1 VPSTSEPL
9 RFQGFDI
16 ALNHSAVVEIDEF
29 GAVQF
34 FAFTTDKVTIAKDH
48 EQATLY
54 HVTQKR
60 KELKPK
66 RLLTADRLN
75 FFREWIS
82 PIVSRKASLAAIESY
97 AYGKKNNAYEIGEF
111 GGCLRSKLQ
120 KFSVPYMTVVPL
132 NIKKFAGIDKS
143 EKPIAFCWEE
153 YGEDWEFFNSGLKA
167 DTAGDLADAHVLA
180 HMAKKAFGNSRTK
193 LDFGQ

>member
-1 VPSTSEPL
+1 M

-29 GAVQF
+29 GIVQF
-34 FAFTTDKVTIAKDH
+34 FAFTTDKVTIAEDH
-48 EQATLY
+48 EQGTLY
-54 HVTQKR
+54 HVRKKR

-66 RLLTADRLN
+66 RLLTADRLK
-75 FFREWIS
+75 FFSEWCQ
-82 PIVSRKASLAAIESY
+82 PIVDRNPSLAAIEAY

-120 KFSVPYMTVVPL
+120 KLSIPYMTVVPL

-153 YGEDWEFFNSGLKA
+153 YGEDWEFYNSGLKA

-180 HMAKKAFGNSRTK
+180 HMAKVAFENPKTK
-193 LDFGQ
+193 LDMPK